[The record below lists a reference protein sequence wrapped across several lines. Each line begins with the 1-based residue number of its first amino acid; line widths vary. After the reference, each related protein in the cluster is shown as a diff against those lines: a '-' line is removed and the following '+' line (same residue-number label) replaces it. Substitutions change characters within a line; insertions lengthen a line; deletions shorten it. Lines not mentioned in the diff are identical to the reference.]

1 MSQIVNSV
9 TDRSGPQVPQAER
22 DRIERLDADR
32 IVVLRAGNQ
41 EPLPVV
47 EPKRLEGAVRR
58 VDEPQV
64 GNSFARIDRA
74 LRARSLKI
82 Y

>member
-1 MSQIVNSV
+1 MVRLYVNSV

-32 IVVLRAGNQ
+32 IVVLRACNQ

-47 EPKRLEGAVRR
+47 ELKRL
-58 VDEPQV
+58 
-64 GNSFARIDRA
+64 
-74 LRARSLKI
+74 
-82 Y
+82 